1 MSQLQS
7 SFDRTIDW
15 DAYWAESGDV
25 GADDANGSAAHLVD
39 PVLSFLEWAGAPE
52 AYADVGCGGGALT
65 RAVGERYPDADV
77 WGFDAA
83 KPVVEA
89 NCERV
94 RRSASETV
102 QYERARLPAF
112 DPGRQFDIVTCVFTL
127 CYVPQVEA
135 ALEALYEAV
144 APGGYLV
151 CTYHNRY
158 AAALFRRFAAAPEER
173 LPDDGAWK
181 PDRFADRFELVLEE
195 ESTLSY
201 DRIHETLGTWPQSV
215 WSVTPDVERYA
226 AWRQNPLVYVPK
238 GT

>member
-1 MSQLQS
+1 MSKLQP

-39 PVLSFLEWAGAPE
+39 PVLSFVEWAGEPNT
-52 AYADVGCGGGALT
+52 YADVGCGGGVLT
-65 RAVGERYPDADV
+65 RAVSGRYPDTDV

-83 KPVVEA
+83 ETVVEA
-89 NCERV
+89 NRDRV
-94 RRSASETV
+94 ARTDSESV
-102 QYERARLPAF
+102 QYDRASLPAF
-112 DPGRQFDIVTCVFTL
+112 DPDGQFDIVTCVFTL
-127 CYVPQVEA
+127 CYVREVEA

-158 AAALFRRFAAAPEER
+158 AAALFRRFAAAPEEH
-173 LPDDGAWK
+173 LPDDGAWE
-181 PDRFADRFELVLEE
+181 PDRFADRFELVIEE
-195 ESTLSY
+195 ESILSY
-201 DRIHETLGTWPQSV
+201 DRIHEILGTWPQSV
-215 WSVTPDVERYA
+215 WSVTPDIEHYA
-226 AWRQNPLVYVPK
+226 AWRQNPFVYVPK